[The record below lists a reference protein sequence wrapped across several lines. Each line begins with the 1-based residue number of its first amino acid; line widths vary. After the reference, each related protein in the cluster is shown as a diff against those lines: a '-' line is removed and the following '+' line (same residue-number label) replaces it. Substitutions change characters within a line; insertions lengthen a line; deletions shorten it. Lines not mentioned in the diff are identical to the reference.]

1 LILSYPLGH
10 ALIKNVI
17 AQNILQYSGF
27 VGYAIW
33 GLNLLVW
40 LGVSYIAY
48 LILFNLI
55 NTIIRVHAYMYK
67 GFYHSTTESVAV
79 LSDKLKLLAKEYGF
93 YSVCVN
99 GANVEYAF
107 SQVKD
112 SDVKVAAVVGFPLGA
127 MATDV
132 KVFEAKKAIEDGAS
146 EIDMVI
152 NVGALK
158 DKDYDL
164 VENEIRRIKEAI
176 GKNVL
181 KVIIETC
188 YLTDEEKVK
197 ACELAVNANADFVKT
212 STGFGTGGATFEDV
226 ELMKKTVGDK
236 AKVKASG
243 GVRDFETAK
252 KYIELGA
259 ERLGTSS
266 GIAIVTGVEN
276 KSSGY

>member
-1 LILSYPLGH
+1 MEINKYIDHTTLK
-10 ALIKNVI
+10 AMVQKEEIK
-17 AQNILQYSGF
+17 
-27 VGYAIW
+27 
-33 GLNLLVW
+33 
-40 LGVSYIAY
+40 
-48 LILFNLI
+48 
-55 NTIIRVHAYMYK
+55 
-67 GFYHSTTESVAV
+67 
-79 LSDKLKLLAKEYGF
+79 KLCDEAKEYGF

-99 GANVEYAF
+99 GANVSYAY

-112 SDVKVAAVVGFPLGA
+112 SGVKVAAVVGFPLGA
-127 MATDV
+127 MSTEV

-158 DKDYDL
+158 DGDYEY
-164 VENEIRRIKEAI
+164 VEKEIAEIKKAI
-176 GKNVL
+176 GDNVL

-197 ACELAVNANADFVKT
+197 ACELSVNASADFVKT

-236 AKVKASG
+236 AQVKASG
-243 GVRDFETAK
+243 GVKDIETAK

-259 ERLGTSS
+259 TRLGTSS
-266 GIAIVTGVEN
+266 GIEIIKGLEVEEG
-276 KSSGY
+276 KY